1 MTARY
6 EAAHDNTDG
15 PGDARPTAMQ
25 IIKDEGLI
33 GKLEGKVFLIT
44 GANSGIGV
52 ETARAI
58 HATGA
63 DVYMT
68 SRNLENGQKVASE
81 IMASNSG
88 SKGKIDVLKLQL
100 DSLQSVRECAADFLS
115 RSKRLNVLIN
125 NAGDATSGRSHTSTY
140 RCSF

>member
-1 MTARY
+1 
-6 EAAHDNTDG
+6 
-15 PGDARPTAMQ
+15 MQ
-25 IIKDEGLI
+25 IIEDEGLL

-68 SRNLENGQKVASE
+68 SRNTENGQKVASE
-81 IMASNSG
+81 IIAENSG
-88 SKGKIDVLKLQL
+88 SKGKIDVLNLQL
-100 DSLQSVRECAADFLS
+100 DSLQSVRACAADFMS
-115 RSKRLNVLIN
+115 KSKRLNVLIN
-125 NAGDATSGRSHTSTY
+125 NAGNATSGNLNKSAYECFAQRPFSQSV
-140 RCSF
+140 SAISSAS

>member
-1 MTARY
+1 MTAKY
-6 EAAHDNTDG
+6 ETAHDSTDG

-25 IIKDEGLI
+25 IIKDEGLS

-68 SRNLENGQKVASE
+68 SRNRENGHKVASE

-88 SKGKIDVLKLQL
+88 SKGKIDVLQLQL

-125 NAGDATSGRSHTSTY
+125 NAGDATSGKCHTFT
-140 RCSF
+140 

>member
-1 MTARY
+1 MTTKY
-6 EAAHDNTDG
+6 EAAHKSTEG

-25 IIKDEGLI
+25 IIEDEGLL

-68 SRNLENGQKVASE
+68 SRNIENGRKVASD
-81 IMASNSG
+81 IMVSNPD
-88 SKGKIDVLKLQL
+88 SKGRIDVLELQL
-100 DSLQSVRECAADFLS
+100 DSLQSVKKCAADFMS
-115 RSKRLNVLIN
+115 MSKRLNVLIT
-125 NAGDATSGRSHTSTY
+125 NAGNAQREYQHIKI
-140 RCSF
+140 

>member
-1 MTARY
+1 MTAKY
-6 EAAHDNTDG
+6 ETAHDSTDG

-25 IIKDEGLI
+25 IIKDEGLS

-63 DVYMT
+63 DVFMT

-88 SKGKIDVLKLQL
+88 SKGKIDVLQLQL

-125 NAGDATSGRSHTSTY
+125 NAGDATSGKCHTFT
-140 RCSF
+140 